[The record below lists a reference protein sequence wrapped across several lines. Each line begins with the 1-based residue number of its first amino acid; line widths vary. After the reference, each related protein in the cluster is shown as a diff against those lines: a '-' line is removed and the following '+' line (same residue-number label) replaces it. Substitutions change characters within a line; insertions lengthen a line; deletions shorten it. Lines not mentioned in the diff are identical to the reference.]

1 MNPEISH
8 EEITQIKALLESE
21 QKKLNEELGG
31 IAHKGVGDTWEPV
44 PPPQDTITADPND
57 VADRLEDFD
66 ERLSTEHELAARL
79 TQVTKALARIEEGN
93 YGLCEVSGKPI
104 PLERLRANP
113 AATTLV
119 EFAQ

>member
-1 MNPEISH
+1 
-8 EEITQIKALLESE
+8 
-21 QKKLNEELGG
+21 
-31 IAHKGVGDTWEPV
+31 
-44 PPPQDTITADPND
+44 